1 VTINCISEHGQRM
14 LQAVLGLLTVK
25 ARTREELQ
33 VALGVSKPTARRYL
47 ELLRTEP
54 RRVFI
59 CRWQHTTG
67 NLAPVYAPGNKADKK
82 RPKRPTAYQYY
93 QIRWK
98 RIKADPTK
106 HAQVLHQHRLDA
118 ARRRLKANPNTWL
131 SALIIAPVGAIPRT
145 PPTRRRAEHAEQ

>member
-1 VTINCISEHGQRM
+1 MTILCKTEHGQRM
-14 LQAVLGLLTVK
+14 LQAVLDLLEAK
-25 ARTREELQ
+25 PRTREALQ

-59 CRWQHTTG
+59 TRWEHTTG
-67 NLAPVYAPGNKADKK
+67 NLAPVYAKGDRADRK
-82 RPKRPTAYQYY
+82 RPRRPTKYEYY
-93 QIRWK
+93 QMRWK
-98 RIKADPTK
+98 RIKADPAK

-118 ARRRLKANPNTWL
+118 ARRRLKSNPNTWL
-131 SALIIAPVGAIPRT
+131 SALTIGPVGAIPRT